1 MWDSIVINIVLSLA
15 IIVIAHQLW
24 DHLRNTY
31 STKKQKNVAEF
42 QTNKYKAII
51 EELRENRVSEPTI
64 EKEDDLAAF
73 LTPEEKD
80 WMVKELAA
88 YITK

>member
-15 IIVIAHQLW
+15 IIIISHQVW

-31 STKKQKNVAEF
+31 STKKQKNIAEF
-42 QTNKYKAII
+42 QTNKYKVII
-51 EELRENRVSEPTI
+51 EELRENRVKEP
-64 EKEDDLAAF
+64 EEDDLAAF
-73 LTPEEKD
+73 LSQEEKH
-80 WMVKELAA
+80 WMAKELAA